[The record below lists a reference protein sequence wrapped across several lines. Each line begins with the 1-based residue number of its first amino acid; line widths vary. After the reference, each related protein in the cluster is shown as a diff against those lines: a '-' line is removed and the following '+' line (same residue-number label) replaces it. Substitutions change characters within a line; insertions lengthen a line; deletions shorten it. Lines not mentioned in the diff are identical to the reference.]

1 MAKNSSLIHSAAVL
15 CVATLVGITVAAAQP
30 PVPSPD
36 KKSAEVFKNLKVL
49 NNTPSD
55 LLLPS
60 MEFITSSLGVHCEYC
75 HVEKAFEKDDKKP
88 KQTAR
93 EMMRMVQQINNT
105 TFQGKQEVTCYS
117 CHRGSPKPLT
127 IPVIAKA
134 PPRLLSDAADN
145 SSTSASQPSPSDVI
159 SKYIAARGGANAF
172 VGVTSLEERGTFESE
187 SQKFRTEVYVT
198 RSGRSASVIHLPGAD
213 RVTAFDGTSGWLSF
227 PGRPARPLAQAETDA
242 IRLEADLE
250 FGLDLNTIFPE
261 IKFAGLSK
269 IGTAEAVML
278 SGQRP
283 GLPPVELYFD
293 KASGLLLRTVYYSPS
308 ALGLNP
314 TQTDYSD
321 YRRIGTVKV
330 PFHWTSSTPTGRFNI
345 QIATVRANVSIPYNI
360 FSKPQDNR
368 DTTRAHA
375 NTTEGGPRPR

>member
-1 MAKNSSLIHSAAVL
+1 MRIARSTATSASFIYHAVVL
-15 CVATLVGITVAAAQP
+15 CAAMLLGITAAAQS
-30 PVPSPD
+30 PVPSPG
-36 KKSAEVFKNLKVL
+36 KKSGEVFKNLKVL
-49 NNTPSD
+49 NDTPSE

-93 EMMRMVQQINNT
+93 EMMRMVAEINHT
-105 TFQGKQEVTCYS
+105 SFQGKQGVTCYS

-127 IPVIAKA
+127 IPVIAKT

-145 SSTSASQPSPSDVI
+145 SPVSPSRPSPSDVI
-159 SKYIAARGGANAF
+159 AKYIAARGGANAF
-172 VGVTSLEERGTFESE
+172 ASLTSLEEQGTFESDA
-187 SQKFRTEVYVT
+187 QRFPTEFYVT

-213 RVTAFDGTSGWLSF
+213 RTTAFDGTSGWLSF
-227 PGRPARPLAQAETDA
+227 PGRPARPLSQAEMDE
-242 IRLEADLE
+242 IRQDADLE
-250 FGLDLNTIFPE
+250 FGVDLNTVFPE
-261 IKFAGLSK
+261 IRFTGFAK

-293 KASGLLLRTVYYSPS
+293 KTSGLLLRTVYYSPS
-308 ALGLNP
+308 ALGFNP

-345 QIATVRANVSIPYNI
+345 QILTVRANVSIPEEV
-360 FSKPQDNR
+360 FTK
-368 DTTRAHA
+368 AA
-375 NTTEGGPRPR
+375 GK